1 MRNRFLLALAAML
14 LAAPSAH
21 AANVCAW
28 IQESNTSDG
37 HMIELYLQ
45 SDKDISGFDLV
56 VGGKGVVTASGSSMS
71 PTTATYALDAGKADK
86 AWGMGSSID
95 GPGKIDITVELRKSS
110 MDDTPENKL
119 PLLAHYAFSRPIAPN
134 EKKPPATLAK
144 HQCMQV
150 TPPQ

>member
-1 MRNRFLLALAAML
+1 MRSRFLLALAAML

-45 SDKDISGFDLV
+45 SDKDISGFELV

-86 AWGMGSSID
+86 AWGMGTSID